1 MFTTSPDSSITV
13 ELIKEAIKYNETRRS
28 RYNDLEAYYMGRH
41 DKILERED
49 GGFGSNNKIVVN
61 HAKYITDINTGYLL
75 GNPVEYQIMSK
86 NGGNGKLVDQN
97 IDVVLDEYK
106 KQTISDLDHEIAK
119 DCSIF
124 GKQYELSYIV
134 NKQVFSKDIDVRN
147 CVIIYDDTVDHK
159 KMFGIIY
166 QKNAKDADKFDAIV
180 VYDKTWVYQYAT
192 SRGEIALVDFKPH
205 FFSSVP
211 IVEYRNN
218 VEEMGDFEQ
227 VTSLIDAYNLLQS
240 DRVNDKEQIVQAIVA
255 IFGSTLTTDQLAQI
269 KRDRF
274 MAGLKV
280 DSRVEYLGK
289 PLAEADVD
297 ILRKVL
303 ENDIHKISMTPNLS
317 DENFVGNSS
326 GVAIRYKLLAF
337 EQSVSNKERMFEKG
351 LKERFGLY
359 QEYLAKISKMTPV
372 QIWDVDVIFKRNLP
386 QNDFETSQM
395 INNLNGLVD
404 RETLIAQLSFVR
416 DASETIELAGQEL
429 VEKMNAESKAYGT
442 GEANGSEE
450 NQNNQDQLNNGNK
463 Q

>member
-49 GGFGSNNKIVVN
+49 GGFGSNNKLVVN

-205 FFSSVP
+205 FFNSVP